1 MGRVAISVY
10 YEDSKEFPR
19 PVSVSFDAGENLPS
33 KYLQNYPELIRDKYI
48 DIEKLAST
56 LDEDV
61 ESINIFNKVIHVQQV
76 KNDFGL
82 LRYFF
87 EVQAPEDDYY
97 GCIDVAI
104 SKDFDDCWY
113 IVKEL
118 QYTNSMDPKVYLKKM
133 IETYTTKITSEVK
146 ENTSCT
152 NQSNDR
158 CNKIT
163 VPPKRGIADLL
174 DDEPGTEEPNKIN
187 GNADVPPYSFVLA
200 LAVVCDKYSKLEN
213 LEDTLKAL
221 KYNGESVYDLLRR

>member
-19 PVSVSFDAGENLPS
+19 PVSVGFDAGDNLPS
-33 KYLQNYPELIRDKYI
+33 KYLQNYAELIRERYI

-61 ESINIFNKVIHVQQV
+61 DSITIFNKVTHVRLI
-76 KNDFGL
+76 KSDSEL

-104 SKDFDDCWY
+104 SKNFDDCWY
-113 IVKEL
+113 IVKDL
-118 QYTNSMDPKVYLKKM
+118 QYTTSMDPKVYLKKM
-133 IETYTTKITSEVK
+133 IDTCTTKITSEVK

-152 NQSNDR
+152 NRSNDY
-158 CNKIT
+158 CNKIS
-163 VPPKRGIADLL
+163 VPPKRDIDDLL
-174 DDEPGTEEPNKIN
+174 DDEPGTEKPNKIKDN
-187 GNADVPPYSFVLA
+187 TDVPYSFVLA
-200 LAVVCDKYSKLEN
+200 LAVVCDRYSKLEN

-221 KYNGESVYDLLRR
+221 KYNGTSVYDLLRR

>member
-19 PVSVSFDAGENLPS
+19 PVSVSFDAGDNLPS

-61 ESINIFNKVIHVQQV
+61 ESINIFNKVIHVRYV
-76 KNDFGL
+76 KNEFDL

-104 SKDFDDCWY
+104 SSDSDDCWY

-133 IETYTTKITSEVK
+133 IDTYTTKITS
-146 ENTSCT
+146 
-152 NQSNDR
+152 NDDSR
-158 CNKIT
+158 DLQPNDNCNKIT